1 MNIYNVI
8 KKSILMILP
17 ASDFNE
23 EEFLTVKNNLEKA
36 GFKIFIASD
45 AIGLCSGSKGLK
57 VKADVS
63 LYNMNDR
70 NFIAIVLI
78 GGKGSR
84 NYWDNTNIHSILH
97 RFNNNRKL
105 VSAICSAPVT
115 LARAG
120 LLNDK
125 EAVCYQD
132 DKRTLE
138 REGVTFRDAPLV
150 STGNII
156 TGSGPKEADDFASA
170 IINYLKK

>member
-1 MNIYNVI
+1 
-8 KKSILMILP
+8 
-17 ASDFNE
+17 
-23 EEFLTVKNNLEKA
+23 
-36 GFKIFIASD
+36 
-45 AIGLCSGSKGLK
+45 
-57 VKADVS
+57 
-63 LYNMNDR
+63 MNDR

-84 NYWDNTNIHSILH
+84 NYWDNPNVHSILH
-97 RFNNNRKL
+97 RFNNNKKL

-115 LARAG
+115 IAKAG

-138 REGVTFRDAPLV
+138 REGVTFKDTPVV
-150 STGNII
+150 SAGNII
-156 TGSGPKEADDFASA
+156 TGSGPRAADDFASA